1 MEGLKR
7 SSRCTAAY
15 RHWMR
20 SGCAGRAGQC
30 DDGAARCARRVGG
43 ISDLRKAAGEGEP
56 PEKECTP
63 DKVPTT
69 GQSAVSIFHVNNRE
83 YSCLKVALWGVLM
96 LKSWD

>member
-69 GQSAVSIFHVNNRE
+69 GQSAVSIFHVNTHAQKLH
-83 YSCLKVALWGVLM
+83 CGVF
-96 LKSWD
+96 